1 MSRRLGA
8 FCTAFL
14 DILQFLATA
23 SFSSFLDF
31 TDNLFL
37 FFLCSDDGRLSFFFL
52 FSVDDKELYS
62 FSVDVGVT
70 KMFMIT
76 LRVSAAHVLDVQ
88 DQGQY
93 NR

>member
-62 FSVDVGVT
+62 FSVDVGV
-70 KMFMIT
+70 KD
-76 LRVSAAHVLDVQ
+76 VHDHVKSQRSTCVRRP
-88 DQGQY
+88 GSGSV
-93 NR
+93 

>member
-31 TDNLFL
+31 TDNLFF

-52 FSVDDKELYS
+52 FPVDDKELYS

-70 KMFMIT
+70 KMFVIT
-76 LRVSAAHVLDVQ
+76 LRVSAGHTLDVQ

-93 NR
+93 DR